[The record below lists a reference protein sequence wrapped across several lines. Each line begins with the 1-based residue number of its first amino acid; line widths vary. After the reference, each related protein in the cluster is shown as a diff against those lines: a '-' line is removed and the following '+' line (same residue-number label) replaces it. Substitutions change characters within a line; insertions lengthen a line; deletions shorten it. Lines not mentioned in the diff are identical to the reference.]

1 VPASGTLGLVLIE
14 FSFEVASVRVNP
26 LAADELSV
34 LEVADVLLA
43 SLIDDVGAFA
53 GLLSALPV
61 AGVNVEVGVGHD
73 TLTVAFAGLPVAVVV
88 ADVDVFLLT
97 DAGFLIIFPLTDI
110 GDCWAFTIGLLV
122 RVSVFST
129 SVSNLYRSKIQTQ
142 KLNRRLKNTVKI
154 LTPSTKS
161 PL

>member
-14 FSFEVASVRVNP
+14 FSFEVATVRVNP

-43 SLIDDVGAFA
+43 SLVHDVSAFA

-61 AGVNVEVGVGHD
+61 SRVDVEVGVGHD
-73 TLTVAFAGLPVAVVV
+73 TLSVALASLPVAVVV
-88 ADVDVFLLT
+88 ADVDVFLLA
-97 DAGFLIIFPLTDI
+97 DAGFLIIFPLADI
-110 GDCWAFTIGLLV
+110 GDRWALTIGLLV

-129 SVSNLYRSKIQTQ
+129 SVSDLYYSKIQTQ
-142 KLNRRLKNTVKI
+142 KLNRRL
-154 LTPSTKS
+154 
-161 PL
+161 